1 MVGKLRDDTA
11 THLEQARRMAREVR
25 TMLGGLDEQSG
36 RARDGRML
44 LACLDA
50 QAERLAAEL
59 VAWDAILTARQQMGA
74 AVQAAFRDIYGA
86 DPPVDYVFP
95 VHIPN

>member
-1 MVGKLRDDTA
+1 MPQKLRDQTA
-11 THLEQARRMAREVR
+11 AQLEQARRMAREVR
-25 TMLGGLDEQSG
+25 AMLGDLDDQSN

-59 VAWDAILTARQQMGA
+59 VAWDAMLTARSHMGA

-86 DPPVDYVFP
+86 DPPGDYVFP
-95 VHIPN
+95 VYIPS

>member
-1 MVGKLRDDTA
+1 MVAKLRDDTA
-11 THLEQARRMAREVR
+11 THLEQARRMARDVR
-25 TMLGGLDEQSG
+25 AMLGDLDDQSN

-44 LACLDA
+44 LGCLDA
-50 QAERLAAEL
+50 QAERLSAEL
-59 VAWDAILTARQQMGA
+59 VAWDAILTARHQMGA

-86 DPPVDYVFP
+86 DPPDDYVFP